1 MVNRQQYP
9 LAFDVDGNPLDVP
22 EEAVAWRVRRNGG
35 RGRPRTIFDPE
46 TGLQLDIPITSKIED
61 LIERGCEPERYRLEA
76 VDREGR
82 VIPALVAIVE
92 VAAVATPA
100 DAVAALQ
107 IPPDADALRQ
117 MTIFAGQ
124 MVEANART
132 MQALASAFG
141 TVHPVQ
147 AQQHAPAPIVL
158 EQAAPL
164 PAESGMKPEQI
175 MTMIMQL
182 APMLVS
188 AFKSAAGAAT
198 VAGVGA

>member
-1 MVNRQQYP
+1 MINRQQYP
-9 LAFDVDGNPLDVP
+9 LAFDVDGNPLDIP

-46 TGLQLDIPITSKIED
+46 TGLQLDVPITSKIED
-61 LIERGCEPERYRLEA
+61 LIERGCDPDRYRLEA

-82 VIPALVAIVE
+82 VIPTLVAIVE

-100 DAVAALQ
+100 EVSTQ
-107 IPPDADALRQ
+107 PVIPPDADALRQ
-117 MTIFAGQ
+117 MTLFAGQ

-147 AQQHAPAPIVL
+147 PHPQTPTPIVL
-158 EQAAPL
+158 EQAAP
-164 PAESGMKPEQI
+164 PPESGMKPEQI

-182 APMLVS
+182 APTLVS
-188 AFKSAAGAAT
+188 AFKSAASAAT
-198 VAGVGA
+198 VPGVGA

>member
-22 EEAVAWRVRRNGG
+22 EHAVGWRVRRNGG
-35 RGRPRTIFDPE
+35 RGRPRSIFDPE

-76 VDREGR
+76 VDAEGR
-82 VIPALVAIVE
+82 VVPGMVAIVE
-92 VAAVATPA
+92 VAAVEASAEEVAKKELTPEA
-100 DAVAALQ
+100 E
-107 IPPDADALRQ
+107 ALRQ
-117 MTIFAGQ
+117 MTQFAGQ
-124 MVEANART
+124 MVDANYRT

-147 AQQHAPAPIVL
+147 APAAPIL
-158 EQAAPL
+158 FEQAAP
-164 PAESGMKPEQI
+164 PPGQGMKAEQI
-175 MTMIMQL
+175 MQMVMQL

-188 AFKSAAGAAT
+188 AFKTAASAAVAPAGA
-198 VAGVGA
+198 GA